1 MKRFIVAVV
10 VALLS
15 VSGAAELSAQSFL
28 QKLGKAIESEVK
40 SEVEKGVRKSVRNV
54 MNQPL
59 PKREPKK
66 QEPKKQ
72 EPVEEVA
79 QQPQDQPSAQPS
91 AQPVINVDPSELKF
105 YKPLASLSPKAK
117 YVKDIDA
124 WFRGG
129 TKEGTYKMYKDNG
142 KYYLD
147 RKGEYHELFS
157 CDAIINDVVYNHY
170 YIFLDIELF
179 IKEKIPGTPAPTVV
193 RRE

>member
-10 VALLS
+10 VVLLS
-15 VSGAAELSAQSFL
+15 ASGAAELSAQSFL
-28 QKLGKAIESEVK
+28 KKLGKAIESEVK
-40 SEVEKGVRKSVRNV
+40 SEVEKGVRKTVRNV

-59 PKREPKK
+59 PKSEPKT
-66 QEPKKQ
+66 Q
-72 EPVEEVA
+72 EPVENAALES
-79 QQPQDQPSAQPS
+79 QDQPSAQP
-91 AQPVINVDPSELKF
+91 VTNVAPSESKF

-117 YVKDIDA
+117 YVKDVDTWYRIG
-124 WFRGG
+124 R
-129 TKEGTYKMYKDNG
+129 KEGTYKMYKDNG

-170 YIFLDIELF
+170 YIYVDIELF

>member
-10 VALLS
+10 AALLS

-54 MNQPL
+54 MSQPL
-59 PKREPKK
+59 PKR
-66 QEPKKQ
+66 EPKKQ

-79 QQPQDQPSAQPS
+79 QQSQDQPS

-117 YVKDIDA
+117 YVKNIDA

>member
-40 SEVEKGVRKSVRNV
+40 SEVEKGVRKTVRNA

-79 QQPQDQPSAQPS
+79 QQPQDQPSAQP
-91 AQPVINVDPSELKF
+91 VINDDPSELKF

>member
-28 QKLGKAIESEVK
+28 KKLGKAIESEVK
-40 SEVEKGVRKSVRNV
+40 SEVEKGVRKTVRNV

-59 PKREPKK
+59 PKRET
-66 QEPKKQ
+66 KKQ

-79 QQPQDQPSAQPS
+79 QQSQDQPS

-157 CDAIINDVVYNHY
+157 CDAIINDVEYNHY

>member
-59 PKREPKK
+59 PKSEPKK

-79 QQPQDQPSAQPS
+79 QQPQDQPSAQP
-91 AQPVINVDPSELKF
+91 VINDDPSELKF

-117 YVKDIDA
+117 YVKDVDA

>member
-79 QQPQDQPSAQPS
+79 QQSQVQPS
-91 AQPVINVDPSELKF
+91 AQPVINDDPSELKF

-117 YVKDIDA
+117 YVKDIDT

-129 TKEGTYKMYKDNG
+129 NKEGTYKMYKDNG